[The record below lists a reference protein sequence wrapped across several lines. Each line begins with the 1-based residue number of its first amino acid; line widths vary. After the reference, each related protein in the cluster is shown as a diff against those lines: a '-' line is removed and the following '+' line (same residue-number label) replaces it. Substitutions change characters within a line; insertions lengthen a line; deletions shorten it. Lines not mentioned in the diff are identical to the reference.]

1 MTLVVDTFRKLLP
14 PRTKSSP
21 SGWTSFNAA
30 CCHHRGHRQ
39 DDRKR
44 AGIRFDS
51 GVIYNCFNCK
61 FTASWQPGRPR
72 SEKFKTL
79 CRWLG
84 ASNDEINQMIFEAL
98 KTESK
103 DYKFEVSENTVA
115 FEQRPLPEGSLPL
128 KDWIEMIADL
138 PDDLSKKL
146 LDAMTYVID
155 RGFDPYTNNFYWSPM
170 AGYESRVL
178 IPFFYQGNIVGNT
191 ARKVSEGKPK
201 YLSDQPP
208 HFVFNI
214 DEQEQDQK
222 YLMVVEGPFDALS
235 VNGVALL
242 TNDIAEKQS
251 RIINSLGSEVIVVPD
266 QDRAGLVLFDRA
278 AELGWSVAMPNWD
291 DDVKDCAEA
300 VQRYGK
306 LFVVVDAI
314 QTAQRGEIKIK
325 MARKAQENKLKR
337 IEHANDIR

>member
-1 MTLVVDTFRKLLP
+1 
-14 PRTKSSP
+14 
-21 SGWTSFNAA
+21 
-30 CCHHRGHRQ
+30 
-39 DDRKR
+39 
-44 AGIRFDS
+44 
-51 GVIYNCFNCK
+51 
-61 FTASWQPGRPR
+61 
-72 SEKFKTL
+72 
-79 CRWLG
+79 
-84 ASNDEINQMIFEAL
+84 MIFEAL

-170 AGYESRVL
+170 TGYESRVL

-191 ARKVSEGKPK
+191 ARKVSEGRPK